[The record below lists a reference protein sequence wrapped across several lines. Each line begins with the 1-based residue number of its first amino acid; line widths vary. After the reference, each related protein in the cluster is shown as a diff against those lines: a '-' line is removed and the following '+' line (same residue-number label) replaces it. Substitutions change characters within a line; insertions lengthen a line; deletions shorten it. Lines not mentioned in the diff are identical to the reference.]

1 MASLGPSTATSHD
14 SPCLCVSV
22 RKMNEQGG
30 QPDAYGAGVRD
41 FVLSGARES
50 RAPRS
55 TRKGAGAGGAPWGP
69 RDAEPVIS
77 PVSCRSPVC
86 RFFFS
91 DDWLRH
97 ARFGEPHSAAAPLA
111 RVACTTPPPL
121 VAWASSPR
129 RVDHLWGG
137 GCTVGRM
144 PTAPWGVMVAGHH
157 SAPCGAMVAW
167 ASSPRKDHS
176 PSQQRPHN
184 GQDARRIMG
193 IGSGSGSVS
202 DRDHDSGGFLG
213 VTARISRR
221 RSRPRPRRRVEWGPC
236 GCPESPEAG
245 RPSGSPSVCRDAPGA
260 RSADRGDRDPPT
272 REPRAG
278 LPG

>member
-1 MASLGPSTATSHD
+1 MI
-14 SPCLCVSV
+14 CLVAEG
-22 RKMNEQGG
+22 RRAGAEA
-30 QPDAYGAGVRD
+30 QPI
-41 FVLSGARES
+41 AREG
-50 RAPRS
+50 R
-55 TRKGAGAGGAPWGP
+55 
-69 RDAEPVIS
+69 
-77 PVSCRSPVC
+77 CRGKTP
-86 RFFFS
+86 
-91 DDWLRH
+91 
-97 ARFGEPHSAAAPLA
+97 SAAAPLGLLLLYTGLPTYRGTLSAAPGLRHA
-111 RVACTTPPPL
+111 RTGKQ
-121 VAWASSPR
+121 R
-129 RVDHLWGG
+129 RRQGQVQRQRQGQRPAPG
-137 GCTVGRM
+137 PGTV
-144 PTAPWGVMVAGHH
+144 TEAGHGHRSPGTDEADTEHHQRMQRQRQRLRQHH
-157 SAPCGAMVAW
+157 SREPRARAPPTMVAW

>member
-176 PSQQRPHN
+176 PSEQRPHD
-184 GQDARRIMG
+184 GQDARRTMG
-193 IGSGSGSVS
+193 CGGSGSGSGSVC
-202 DRDHDSGGFLG
+202 
-213 VTARISRR
+213 V
-221 RSRPRPRRRVEWGPC
+221 
-236 GCPESPEAG
+236 
-245 RPSGSPSVCRDAPGA
+245 SGSVRVRGGGSEQQPAPAPDSASETGHGSGSWTNSPVKSGDAMMPGQLGG
-260 RSADRGDRDPPT
+260 SIWKKSPGRGSFLR
-272 REPRAG
+272 RAPLVG
-278 LPG
+278 